1 MANGVWA
8 CPNYW
13 GSMPSCLSIAPCQV
27 YLLGEIGCIKWG
39 RGCGLWS
46 TGPGRQRSAHPAT
59 CLGQSSQDASQGTVL
74 RHVTVVTDNVE
85 PARPTR
91 TCRNSCRTTQG
102 EPSYCTSVR
111 LPFRYF
117 TDTRCFQSCYGYAS
131 IMRRARC
138 YIEIRTFPP
147 LTYSSLS
154 LFHHHHPPVYN
165 AKRSTVNVYKIV
177 SGRSVRV
184 RSIG

>member
-1 MANGVWA
+1 MRSWLRPLIYGTR
-8 CPNYW
+8 
-13 GSMPSCLSIAPCQV
+13 SSTQRAPCH
-27 YLLGEIGCIKWG
+27 L
-39 RGCGLWS
+39 
-46 TGPGRQRSAHPAT
+46 PRSKFTRRVTRH
-59 CLGQSSQDASQGTVL
+59 SV

-147 LTYSSLS
+147 HVQFPLPFPPPPSASLQCKAI
-154 LFHHHHPPVYN
+154 Y
-165 AKRSTVNVYKIV
+165 R
-177 SGRSVRV
+177 
-184 RSIG
+184 

>member
-13 GSMPSCLSIAPCQV
+13 GSMPPCLSIAPCQV

-117 TDTRCFQSCYGYAS
+117 TNTRCFQSCYGYAS

-147 LTYSSLS
+147 HVQFPLPFPPPPSASLQCKAI
-154 LFHHHHPPVYN
+154 Y
-165 AKRSTVNVYKIV
+165 R
-177 SGRSVRV
+177 
-184 RSIG
+184 